1 VSPRST
7 VHTAARSEPPPP
19 SGREARRKQKTG
31 KAERERHAARPLSA
45 RGRRARAEIEHAA
58 LELFA
63 KEGYFRTTV
72 EDIAKAA
79 GRSNAA
85 FYQYFANREQL
96 LMSLSDQFAREVPA
110 RAGTT
115 VIRPQSANDWPF
127 FLAAAQAYWDS
138 YVANRGGMVA
148 VFQLATVDERFA
160 VRQTEIRK
168 FGQDII
174 EDTIRQAQQRGYGQE
189 LDPAIAAGALAAMI
203 EHFCFISLGQV
214 VGNLAVDEK
223 KAVQTIATI
232 WHRTLYGALPP
243 DDDVSQTI
251 VRPTAQS

>member
-1 VSPRST
+1 
-7 VHTAARSEPPPP
+7 VHTAAQSEPPPP

-63 KEGYFRTTV
+63 KKGYFRTTV

-138 YVANRGGMVA
+138 CVANRGGMVA
-148 VFQLATVDERFA
+148 GFS
-160 VRQTEIRK
+160 IRNC
-168 FGQDII
+168 
-174 EDTIRQAQQRGYGQE
+174 R
-189 LDPAIAAGALAAMI
+189 
-203 EHFCFISLGQV
+203 
-214 VGNLAVDEK
+214 
-223 KAVQTIATI
+223 
-232 WHRTLYGALPP
+232 
-243 DDDVSQTI
+243 
-251 VRPTAQS
+251 